1 MTQAGKPI
9 HADHDGPVE
18 VRLTKETIQ
27 YLDSRIA
34 AAVSKGIQE
43 AVTDETARQ
52 FWSTGLSVLQEEA
65 TNHAGRFVVG
75 GVMGLARKALMFL
88 FLGSIVYALGG
99 WAGLARL
106 WQVLFQGPV

>member
-1 MTQAGKPI
+1 MNQQGRQFSHDK
-9 HADHDGPVE
+9 DGPVE

-27 YLDSRIA
+27 YLDARIA
-34 AAVSKGIQE
+34 AAVSKGIAE
-43 AVTDETARQ
+43 AVTDETARK
-52 FWSTGLSVLQEEA
+52 FWGTGLSVLQEEA

-106 WQVLFQGPV
+106 WQVLFQGGA